1 MANWEY
7 KVISSGKHGMATMAA
22 LEQHLNELGQQQ
34 WEIITWHTAPDSPLL
49 FSGLAR
55 RPILR
60 DWKPDEMPAAQEAAR
75 AEKTVET
82 KERDAWRATL
92 KEELEFITDNEEG
105 EGDAEA
111 DTEDMF
117 DVLRPLMKRS
127 LRGPGSVGSI
137 TFLARKLEQDENDLI
152 GALAE
157 AGLPLVDDP
166 QAVPPALKHEDEY
179 FWLNK
184 NARGEVWLNS
194 GPRAPAAKPVPAPR
208 AERQPEQR
216 LERQPEPR
224 AERQAEQPGDSPDA
238 PREER
243 QPEARPERQPEPR
256 GQRQPDQRSQRQPD
270 PRGDRQSRQSQQRQ
284 PQSRQPQDPR
294 DAAPSDQGGA
304 PASNG
309 ETTSDSPTAN
319 DSRAQRGRRDTAPA
333 GSPVALP
340 EGETLLRKLHPMMRR
355 NRRGRGWS
363 GSTSYL
369 SRALR
374 LPEEELMA
382 AFAKLGLILG
392 DDPQGKPVFVEI
404 NRMLYWLNCGQGGQI
419 WINARELRAG
429 EAHST
434 GEDDERPGGAPAPVS
449 GSAPAAAPE
458 ATVAPVAAASA
469 AESAPVEETIPAAAP
484 ARQPEPAP
492 RADEPASPASRDD
505 SVFARIRPHFTK
517 NKRSLAFSAAPGA
530 LAEVLAV
537 SQVDLVEALV
547 KAGLSVPENDEAKP
561 VFAEHAGEIF
571 WFNRNAK
578 DELWLNAKAK
588 PARKPAAA
596 RARKSAE

>member
-1 MANWEY
+1 
-7 KVISSGKHGMATMAA
+7 
-22 LEQHLNELGQQQ
+22 
-34 WEIITWHTAPDSPLL
+34 
-49 FSGLAR
+49 
-55 RPILR
+55 
-60 DWKPDEMPAAQEAAR
+60 
-75 AEKTVET
+75 
-82 KERDAWRATL
+82 
-92 KEELEFITDNEEG
+92 
-105 EGDAEA
+105 
-111 DTEDMF
+111 
-117 DVLRPLMKRS
+117 
-127 LRGPGSVGSI
+127 
-137 TFLARKLEQDENDLI
+137 
-152 GALAE
+152 
-157 AGLPLVDDP
+157 
-166 QAVPPALKHEDEY
+166 
-179 FWLNK
+179 
-184 NARGEVWLNS
+184 
-194 GPRAPAAKPVPAPR
+194 
-208 AERQPEQR
+208 
-216 LERQPEPR
+216 
-224 AERQAEQPGDSPDA
+224 
-238 PREER
+238 
-243 QPEARPERQPEPR
+243 
-256 GQRQPDQRSQRQPD
+256 
-270 PRGDRQSRQSQQRQ
+270 
-284 PQSRQPQDPR
+284 
-294 DAAPSDQGGA
+294 
-304 PASNG
+304 
-309 ETTSDSPTAN
+309 
-319 DSRAQRGRRDTAPA
+319 
-333 GSPVALP
+333 
-340 EGETLLRKLHPMMRR
+340 
-355 NRRGRGWS
+355 
-363 GSTSYL
+363 
-369 SRALR
+369 
-374 LPEEELMA
+374 MA